1 MKTFLMVLLTIALTN
16 LNDNYHESG
25 KSEMVYYSP
34 KNSVRL
40 NFTYVEQREEAG
52 EFAPFAEELL
62 GIKDAITE
70 NKTTYTFKGVEIT
83 THTQVDLKRP
93 HFIHAEKGM
102 PWLLANINDRGL
114 LVGYNLPEG
123 PKEHKNSPKKDT
135 VRSGIS
141 PTHVLPYTEEIVE
154 AGNVRGGTRTGSSK
168 AQAQAVAK
176 QIFRIRETRMYLLNG
191 EVEHAP
197 ADGKAMELVLKE
209 LKRQEKQLLELFTG
223 KKTSEIKHKHMGS
236 CPYGENFKFWNET
249 LYFSAENGFTGADNV
264 DADKIKIQVEF
275 VHQYVKKQDEGKK
288 AKKDKNAPE
297 PSPIMYN
304 LPGSAIALVYYNDDL
319 IQSKVVPMAQFGID
333 VPLPKEL
340 FTGNELPKIKFSEKT
355 GNVISISK

>member
-16 LNDNYHESG
+16 LNDNYHEAG

-34 KNSVRL
+34 KTSVRL
-40 NFTYVEQREEAG
+40 DFTYEERREEAG
-52 EFAPFAEELL
+52 EFAEFAEELL
-62 GIKDAITE
+62 GIKDAIKE
-70 NKTTYTFKGVEIT
+70 DKTTYTFKGVEIT

-93 HFIHAEKGM
+93 HVIHAENGM
-102 PWLLANINDRGL
+102 PWLLVNINDRGL
-114 LVGYNLPEG
+114 LVGYNLPPE
-123 PKEHKNSPKKDT
+123 PKEHKKGPEKGAEWS
-135 VRSGIS
+135 RIS
-141 PTHVLPYTEEIVE
+141 PTKVLPYTEEIVE
-154 AGNVRGGTRTGSSK
+154 AGSMGAGSLR

-197 ADGKAMELVLKE
+197 ADGQAMELVLKE
-209 LKRQEKQLLELFTG
+209 LRRQEKQLVELFTG
-223 KKTSEIKHKHMGS
+223 KVTKEIKHKHVGS
-236 CPYGENFKFWNET
+236 CPYGENFKFWNEM

-264 DADKIKIQVEF
+264 DADKIKINVEF
-275 VHQYVKKQDEGKK
+275 VHQYLKKQDEGKK

-297 PSPIMYN
+297 LSPIVYN

-333 VPLPKEL
+333 VALPKEL

-355 GNVISISK
+355 GGVISITK

>member
-16 LNDNYHESG
+16 LNDNYHEEG

-34 KNSVRL
+34 KTSVRMD
-40 NFTYVEQREEAG
+40 FRYEERREEAG
-52 EFAPFAEELL
+52 KFAEYAEELL
-62 GIKDAITE
+62 GIQDAITE

-93 HFIHAEKGM
+93 HTITAEKGM
-102 PWLLANINDRGL
+102 PWLLVNINERGL
-114 LVGYNLPEG
+114 LVGFNQPEE
-123 PKEHKNSPKKDT
+123 PKEHKKSTTKDA
-135 VRSGIS
+135 VRSRIS
-141 PTHVLPYTEEIVE
+141 TTKVLPYTEEIVE
-154 AGNVRGGTRTGSSK
+154 SGSVSGGAKNSSAE

-197 ADGKAMELVLKE
+197 ADGQAMELVLKE
-209 LKRQEKQLLELFTG
+209 LRYQEKQLVELFTG
-223 KKTSEIKHKHMGS
+223 KVTTEIKHKHVGS
-236 CPYGENFKFWNET
+236 CPYGENFKFWNEM
-249 LYFSAENGFTGADNV
+249 LYFSEENGFTGADNV
-264 DADKIKIQVEF
+264 DADKIKINVEF
-275 VHQYVKKQDEGKK
+275 VHQYLKKQEEGKK

-297 PSPIMYN
+297 LSPIVYN
-304 LPGSAIALVYYNDDL
+304 LPGSAKALVYYNDDL

-340 FTGNELPKIKFSEKT
+340 FTGAELPKIKFSEKT
-355 GNVISISK
+355 GGVISITK